1 MQLLSFLL
9 QQNSEVGSSI
19 TQIMATDADSGN
31 NGRITFST
39 VATSES
45 MPFSID
51 DSSGVLQVAG
61 LLDRETVPQYF
72 VSSLKTEYC
81 NLLHISSHHMPN
93 YSRFLLKPGTTV
105 SLR

>member
-61 LLDRETVPQYF
+61 LLDRETVPQYL
-72 VSSLKTEYC
+72 VSSLKTKYC
-81 NLLHISSHHMPN
+81 NLLRISSHHIQN
-93 YSRFLLKPGTTV
+93 YSRFLLKPGTMV
-105 SLR
+105 SLQ